1 MTKIFN
7 NRVDWGGNT
16 NYQDMFSIPK
26 NLKIKIE
33 NKINEMA
40 IHRAKIEIA
49 KRGLEPEDIKE
60 EQLEMIVIFER
71 DKIISEFKDKTIGT
85 LLIMLGIQAL
95 D

>member
-1 MTKIFN
+1 MIKIVN
-7 NRVDWGGNT
+7 NQINWDGEK

-40 IHRAKIEIA
+40 IQRAKIEIA
-49 KRGLEPEDIKE
+49 KRGLEPEDINE
-60 EQLEMIVIFER
+60 DQLEMIVIFEK

-85 LLIMLGIQAL
+85 LLIMLGIQVL

>member
-1 MTKIFN
+1 MIKIVN
-7 NRVDWGGNT
+7 NQINWDGET
-16 NYQDMFSIPK
+16 NYQDMLSIPK

-40 IHRAKIEIA
+40 IQRAKIEIA
-49 KRGLEPEDIKE
+49 KRGLETEDINE
-60 EQLEMIVIFER
+60 DQLEMIVIFEK

-85 LLIMLGIQAL
+85 LLIMLGIQVL

>member
-1 MTKIFN
+1 MIKIVN
-7 NRVDWGGNT
+7 NQINWDGET

-40 IHRAKIEIA
+40 IQRAKIEIA
-49 KRGLEPEDIKE
+49 KRGLEPEDINE
-60 EQLEMIVIFER
+60 DQLEMIVIFEK

-85 LLIMLGIQAL
+85 LLIMLGIQVL